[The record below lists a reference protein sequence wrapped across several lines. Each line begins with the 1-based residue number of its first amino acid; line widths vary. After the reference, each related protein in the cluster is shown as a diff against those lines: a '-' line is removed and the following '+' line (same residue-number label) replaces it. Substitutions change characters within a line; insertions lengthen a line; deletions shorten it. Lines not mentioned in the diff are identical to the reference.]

1 MAEEEKI
8 SPFRKRLGAI
18 VLVGSLV
25 LASGLIAAASGGQE
39 THMSAYSR
47 PEGNVGDS
55 TLPLADF
62 QVTAMKQDLCGY
74 SPSEDECSDQ
84 AGYRVANTIS
94 TPMLVNDWMKPH
106 RTLLVIAGP
115 EKPIDNAE
123 ADRIYDFVTERG
135 GKVIVAA
142 GSDTAENAQKVAS
155 RFGLTYQAQVVGEPL
170 DMLGQTWE
178 RCRNSNFDSCDD
190 ATQRDAAQDQIWSM
204 GSYRQNI
211 TSSFKTEICPT
222 GYLNNPAARV
232 NCVHPILYN
241 TAATITVTSY
251 EGVDDVDSEDRHLY
265 ILSKPSTVAL
275 RKLGDTWYSSG
286 DNVIDTENDALI
298 VRIDYETGSGFDED
312 TLGEYTRV
320 NTTGSIVF
328 VADEEAIANYL
339 WDVQAAGEYGIKGDC
354 EDYHTD
360 FGEEQRCWTFG
371 NPKKWEGNSV
381 YFEGLIAD
389 MFSLDNDVLN
399 SAIRADKTSYAVVF
413 DESRHVSSGAQA
425 PFIEAL
431 STVVLV
437 TSDAWLKW
445 LILGNLVLLILLAIM
460 IVPIKE
466 NWRHVFDLTRF
477 RERPNT
483 LDPSE
488 YIQRVK
494 ESLFT
499 TVRLRFDLT
508 RDEMAVTPPAQVQ
521 QMIGDPR
528 LIEFIY
534 GSRQYS
540 DDELQEI
547 IRTIRRW
554 DKK

>member
-18 VLVGSLV
+18 VLVGSLI
-25 LASGLIAAASGGQE
+25 LASGLIAATAGGQE

-47 PEGNVGDS
+47 PEGTVGTS
-55 TLPLADF
+55 SLPLADF
-62 QVTAMKQDLCGY
+62 QVTAMKEDLCGY
-74 SPSEDECSDQ
+74 NPSEEECSDQ
-84 AGYRVANTIS
+84 AGYKVANTIS
-94 TPMLVNDWMKPH
+94 TPMLVNDWLKPH

-123 ADRIYDFVTERG
+123 ADSIYDFVTERG

-155 RFGLTYQAQVVGEPL
+155 RFGLTFQAQVVGEPL
-170 DMLGQTWE
+170 EAHGQTWE
-178 RCRNSNFDSCDD
+178 RCRNLDTCED
-190 ATQRDAAQDQIWSM
+190 AAQRDAAEDQIWSM

-211 TSSFKTEICPT
+211 SSEFKTQICPQ
-222 GYLNNPAARV
+222 GYLTNVPLRQ
-232 NCVHPILYN
+232 NCVHPVLFN

-251 EGVDDVDSEDRHLY
+251 EGVDDVDPDDRHLY
-265 ILSKPSTVAL
+265 ILSRPSNVAM
-275 RKLGDTWYSSG
+275 RKLGDTWDTIS
-286 DNVIDTENDALI
+286 DNSVDTENDALM

-339 WDVQAAGEYGIKGDC
+339 WDEQAAGNYGIKEDC

-360 FGEEQRCWTFG
+360 FDVQRCWTYG
-371 NPKKWEGNSV
+371 NSKKWGGNSV
-381 YFEGLIAD
+381 YFKGLIAD

-399 SAIRADKTSYAVVF
+399 SAIRTDSTNYAVVF
-413 DESRHVSSGAQA
+413 DESRHVSSVAQA

-477 RERPNT
+477 RERPNK
-483 LDPSE
+483 LEPSD

-508 RDEMAVTPPAQVQ
+508 RDEMAVLPPAQVQ

-534 GSRQYS
+534 GSRQYQ
-540 DDELQEI
+540 DEELQEI